1 MNPDQETGDASFAL
15 AGIDLPGFGLVV
27 VWPRGRKHDSF
38 VLDNLAARYEIL
50 EVTEVTWTPELTE
63 TGYARFS
70 QTRLDRP
77 HQPSLL
83 EERGVGS
90 ALVIALFD
98 PTPSPS
104 RLRSEPVA
112 VVSNRHFMATEAT
125 LAERMGKGQVHVA
138 SDTGEA
144 VREYMLLLERS
155 AAVTTTRG
163 GWMGKISRVSRDLA
177 GTEGWADSHHMFAV
191 LNSGAPYVVLRN
203 YEGLADLEFLP
214 GHKDIDILTADYVQT
229 VAMLGAES
237 RLTAVPRWGGRFDVR
252 IGSRSVICDL
262 RFPGDDYYEPEWA
275 WEILRTRRLHQDGFY
290 VPDDDEL
297 LDTMLYHAVVQKPE
311 VRRDYQT
318 RLEALARDRGRPDWK
333 AETLADR
340 HAVRS
345 LLFDRLDERGFSIRR
360 PRDPTVFFNHRLHRS
375 FAPLLW
381 RLGDAL
387 RRRVYRFTMRYV
399 RYPLRFAGRTV
410 LDRFERPIARLR
422 DRLRR

>member
-1 MNPDQETGDASFAL
+1 MNPDRETRDAKL
-15 AGIDLPGFGLVV
+15 APAGTDVVGFGLVI
-27 VWPRGRKHDSF
+27 VWPRGRKHDPF
-38 VLDNLAARYEIL
+38 VLDNLAAHYEIL

-63 TGYARFS
+63 AGYARFS

-77 HQPSLL
+77 HKPSLL

-90 ALVIALFD
+90 ALVIALLDLD
-98 PTPSPS
+98 PSRS
-104 RLRSEPVA
+104 RLRSETGAVA
-112 VVSNRHFMATEAT
+112 NNRHFATTEAT
-125 LAERMGKGQVHVA
+125 LAARTGNGHVHVA
-138 SDTGEA
+138 PSTEEA
-144 VREYMLLLERS
+144 VREYMLLLERN
-155 AAVTTTRG
+155 AAVTVTRSG
-163 GWMGKISRVSRDLA
+163 RTGEIMRVGRDLA
-177 GTEGWADSHHMFAV
+177 GTGGWADTQHMFAV

-203 YEGLADLEFLP
+203 YEGLANLEFLP
-214 GHKDIDILTADYVQT
+214 GHTDIDILTADYVQT

-237 RLTAVPRWGGRFDVR
+237 RLKAVPRWGGRFDVT

-262 RFPGDDYYEPEWA
+262 RFPEDNYYEPEWA

-297 LDTMLYHAVVQKPE
+297 LDTMLYHAVVHKPE

-318 RLEALARDRGRPDWK
+318 RLEALARARGRPDWK

-345 LLFDRLDERGFSIRR
+345 LLFDRLEERGFSIRR
-360 PRDPTVFFNHRLHRS
+360 PNDPTVFFNHRLQRS
-375 FAPLLW
+375 LAPLPW

-387 RRRVYRFTMRYV
+387 RRRVYRFTMRRV

-410 LDRFERPIARLR
+410 LDRLERSIARVR
-422 DRLRR
+422 NRLQP